1 MGLLAVGR
9 LLDALSGLVTIR
21 PRVTLCVLAI
31 ITIVLGAGATQRA
44 PQADTQVFLADDS
57 AVAVALSKI
66 ERLFGDSAQSVAV
79 TLVFRGPILTPGGL
93 AQIDAV
99 ITRATSDARV
109 ADLLAADA
117 GVIGPTHVLA
127 SVLGHRNFAGATQE
141 ELEAALGRVERDPEL
156 ADARAALDALTG
168 TDADGTAVGVAT
180 IRLRGL
186 GDAERVVEAEFAIH
200 AIAEESEGPLAA
212 RSLSS
217 ATIAAEKDGATGS
230 TMTRLMGLALV
241 VIAAVTFLF
250 TRALADV
257 LLTVASL
264 LIAIVWIV
272 GAQGWLGPQALGLI
286 GPPNTLTS
294 MVPVMLIGLAVD
306 YAIQTV
312 ALYREQRGRGQAAA
326 VAVRAG
332 LRRVIIPLA
341 LAAAT
346 TIAGFLTNL
355 VSPIP
360 ANGDFGITAGL
371 GVAFALIVMLT
382 LIPSGR
388 ALIDGRREARGRLP
402 RARLIANALPGVGGA
417 AAAIGRELAR
427 RPAPYLAVVVV
438 ATVLLGVA
446 ATQIESTFDRR
457 DLLPASGASRTDLA
471 TLDAA
476 FGGARADVSVL
487 IEAEVTQAR
496 TILNL
501 LDFTDAFRDD
511 LRRPRGVEGDIE
523 ASLGLVVLDWIT
535 DSGTPGDK
543 YDPELVALFERGS
556 VGVRV
561 DPALAQAFLDR
572 LAANDP
578 DTVAR
583 VLVDNPDGVDALLLR
598 FRALEGDLEHTTAM
612 RDDING
618 LWFGKDEEFTATSGD
633 IVSLTIANTIT
644 ESQTRSIVT
653 TIAVALAILVIFFWI
668 TQGQPA
674 LGFIAVV
681 PIGLVLIWVLGTMAL
696 LNIPY
701 NVVTALITALSIG
714 IGVDY
719 TIHVIHRYK
728 EEYAALRDPE
738 AAASRTLATTG
749 SALIGSALT
758 TALGFGML
766 AFSPLTPF
774 QQFGLLTAITIVYAL
789 IAAVLVVPPAMI
801 VWGAYQNLRLRHAVE
816 RARTQ
821 IDDQA

>member
-1 MGLLAVGR
+1 MGK
-9 LLDALSGLVTIR
+9 LLDALSGLVTAR
-21 PRVTLCVLAI
+21 PRVTLCVIAVL
-31 ITIVLGAGATQRA
+31 TIVLGAGVTQRA
-44 PQADTQVFLADDS
+44 PQADTQAFLADDS

-66 ERLFGDSAQSVAV
+66 ERLFGDSAQSAAV
-79 TLVFRGPILTPGGL
+79 TLVFRGPILTPDGL
-93 AQIDAV
+93 AQIDAA
-99 ITRATSDARV
+99 IERATADARV
-109 ADLLAADA
+109 ADLLAAEG
-117 GVIGPTHVLA
+117 GVVGPTHVLA
-127 SVLGHRNFAGATQE
+127 PVLGHRDFAGMTQE
-141 ELEAALGRVERDPEL
+141 EIEEALGRVERDPEL
-156 ADARAALDALTG
+156 AGARAMLDALTG
-168 TDADGTAVGVAT
+168 TDADGTAVGIAT

-186 GDAERVVEAEFAIH
+186 GDAERVIEAEFAIH

-212 RSLSS
+212 RSLSP
-217 ATIAAEKDGATGS
+217 ATIAAERADATGS
-230 TMTRLMGLALV
+230 TMTRLMGLALI

-257 LLTVASL
+257 VLTVASL
-264 LIAIVWIV
+264 LITIVWIL

-306 YAIQTV
+306 YAIQTL
-312 ALYREQRGRGQAAA
+312 AIYREQRTRGQAAA
-326 VAVRAG
+326 IAVRAG
-332 LRRVIIPLA
+332 LRRAIIPLA

-355 VSPIP
+355 ASPIP
-360 ANGDFGITAGL
+360 ANGDFGVTAGL
-371 GVAFALIVMLT
+371 GVAFALVVMLT

-388 ALIDGRREARGRLP
+388 ALIDGRRESRGNLP
-402 RARLIANALPGVGGA
+402 PAHLLANAIPGVGAA

-427 RPAPYLAVVVV
+427 RPAPYLAVVGV

-457 DLLPASGASRTDLA
+457 DLLPATGASRTDLA
-471 TLDAA
+471 TLNAA
-476 FGGARADVSVL
+476 FGGATEEVNVL

-511 LRRPRGVEGDIE
+511 LRRPRGVDGDIE
-523 ASLGLVVLDWIT
+523 ASLGLIVLDWIT
-535 DSGTPGDK
+535 DSGTPGDR
-543 YDPELVALFERGS
+543 YDPELQALFERAS
-556 VGVRV
+556 AGVRV
-561 DPALAQAFLDR
+561 DPVLAQEFLDR
-572 LAANDP
+572 LAVNDSGA
-578 DTVAR
+578 VAR
-583 VLVDNPDGVDALLLR
+583 VLVNNPDGADALLIR
-598 FRALEGDLEHTTAM
+598 FRALEGDLEHAAAM
-612 RDDING
+612 LGDING
-618 LWFGKDEEFTATSGD
+618 LWFGTDSEFAATSSD
-633 IVSLTIANTIT
+633 IVSLEIANTIT
-644 ESQTRSIVT
+644 DSQTQAIVT
-653 TIAVALAILVIFFWI
+653 TIAVALAILIVFFWI

-681 PIGLVLIWVLGTMAL
+681 PIGLVLVWVLGTMAL
-696 LNIPY
+696 LGIPY

-728 EEYAALRDPE
+728 DEYADLRDPE

-758 TALGFGML
+758 TALGFGVL

-774 QQFGLLTAITIVYAL
+774 QQFGMLTAITIAYAL

-801 VWGAYQNLRLRHAVE
+801 VWAAYQNLRLRHAVE

-821 IDDQA
+821 VDDQE

>member
-1 MGLLAVGR
+1 M
-9 LLDALSGLVTIR
+9 
-21 PRVTLCVLAI
+21 
-31 ITIVLGAGATQRA
+31 
-44 PQADTQVFLADDS
+44 
-57 AVAVALSKI
+57 
-66 ERLFGDSAQSVAV
+66 
-79 TLVFRGPILTPGGL
+79 
-93 AQIDAV
+93 
-99 ITRATSDARV
+99 
-109 ADLLAADA
+109 
-117 GVIGPTHVLA
+117 
-127 SVLGHRNFAGATQE
+127 
-141 ELEAALGRVERDPEL
+141 
-156 ADARAALDALTG
+156 
-168 TDADGTAVGVAT
+168 
-180 IRLRGL
+180 
-186 GDAERVVEAEFAIH
+186 
-200 AIAEESEGPLAA
+200 
-212 RSLSS
+212 
-217 ATIAAEKDGATGS
+217 
-230 TMTRLMGLALV
+230 
-241 VIAAVTFLF
+241 VTFLF

-306 YAIQTV
+306 YAIQTI
-312 ALYREQRGRGQAAA
+312 ALYREQRSGGQTIA
-326 VAVRAG
+326 VAARAG

-355 VSPIP
+355 ASPIP
-360 ANGDFGITAGL
+360 ANGDFGVTAGL
-371 GVAFALIVMLT
+371 GVAFGLIIMLT
-382 LIPSGR
+382 LIPAGR
-388 ALIDGRREARGRLP
+388 ALIDQRQQARDRLAP
-402 RARLIANALPGVGGA
+402 ARLIANAFPGIGGA

-427 RPAPYLAVVVV
+427 RPAPYLAVVAIV
-438 ATVLLGVA
+438 TVLLGAA
-446 ATQIESTFDRR
+446 ATRIESTFDSR
-457 DLLPASGASRTDLA
+457 DLLPTGGDSRTDLE
-471 TLDAA
+471 TLDTA
-476 FGGARADVSVL
+476 FGGATEDVNVL
-487 IEAEVTQAR
+487 IEAEVTQSR

-511 LRRPRGVEGDIE
+511 LRRPRGVDGDIQE
-523 ASLGLVVLDWIT
+523 SLGLVVLDWIT

-543 YDPELVALFERGS
+543 YDPELLLLFEQAS

-561 DPALAQAFLDR
+561 DPVLAQAFLDR

-578 DTVAR
+578 ESVAR
-583 VLVDNPDGVDALLLR
+583 VLVNNPGGDDALMLR
-598 FRALEGDLEHTTAM
+598 FRALDGDQERTATM
-612 RDDING
+612 LNDING
-618 LWFGKDEEFTATSGD
+618 LWFGKDTEFTATSGN
-633 IVSLTIANTIT
+633 IVGLEIASTIT
-644 ESQTRSIVT
+644 DSQTQSIVT
-653 TIAVALAILVIFFWI
+653 TIAVALVILVVFFWI

-674 LGFIAVV
+674 LGFIAVF
-681 PIGLVLIWVLGTMAL
+681 PIALVLVWVLGTMAL

-728 EEYAALRDPE
+728 EEYAEFRDPE

-766 AFSPLTPF
+766 GFSPLAPF
-774 QQFGLLTAITIVYAL
+774 QQFGILTAITIAYAL

-801 VWGAYQNLRLRHAVE
+801 VWAAYQNLRLRHAVE

-821 IDDQA
+821 LEDS